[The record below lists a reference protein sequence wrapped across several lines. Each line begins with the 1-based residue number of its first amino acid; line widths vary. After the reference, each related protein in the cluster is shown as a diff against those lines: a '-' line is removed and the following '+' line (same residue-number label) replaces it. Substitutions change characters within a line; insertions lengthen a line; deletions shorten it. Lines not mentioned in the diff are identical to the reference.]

1 MMCHALQSTSVEYA
15 RRSGTNVGLVG
26 LVAFFFSPFL
36 FLFVWVCMAL
46 GASKKQNKIEIGVI
60 FFLRGKLVLFV

>member
-15 RRSGTNVGLVG
+15 RRLGRDVGLVG
-26 LVAFFFSPFL
+26 LVASSSFFFL
-36 FLFVWVCMAL
+36 FLVVCVCVAL

-60 FFLRGKLVLFV
+60 CLT